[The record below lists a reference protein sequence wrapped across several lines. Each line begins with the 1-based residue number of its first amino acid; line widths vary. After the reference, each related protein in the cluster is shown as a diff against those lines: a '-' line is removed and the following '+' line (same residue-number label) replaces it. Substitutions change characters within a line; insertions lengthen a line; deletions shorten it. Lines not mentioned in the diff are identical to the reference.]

1 MSGPASA
8 PARFDITPAMAQ
20 SPNSL
25 HILVITPAPAGS
37 TVGNRVTAM
46 RWAKFLRELGHRV
59 TIATDYDGKGYD
71 LLIALHAV
79 KSGDAIAA
87 FRAALLGRPIAVM
100 VTGTDLYVSAPAG
113 APILGALELANA
125 IVALQERTIADLP
138 EHFRAKARAIYQ
150 SVEPAKRAA
159 GKPGKTFDVCVLA
172 HLRAVKDPLRAAV
185 AARRLPE
192 SSRVCVKLAG
202 AVIEPKLEKAA
213 LEEAAFNERFEY
225 LGELTHSRAMALLAK
240 SRLLVVSSFQ
250 EGGPNVI
257 SEACALGV
265 PVLAT
270 KVSGNIGLLGEDY
283 AGFFAPSDDAG
294 LAKLMARCETD
305 AKFYAKLEKQVKAKA
320 PLFAPAREKAAI
332 KQLVEQLVP
341 PVAES

>member
-1 MSGPASA
+1 MSK
-8 PARFDITPAMAQ
+8 

-25 HILVITPAPAGS
+25 HVLVITPAPAGS
-37 TVGNRVTAM
+37 TLGNRVTAM

-59 TIATDYDGKGYD
+59 TIATNYDGKDYD

-79 KSGDAIAA
+79 KSGDAISA
-87 FRAALLGRPIAVM
+87 FRANLLGRPMVVM

-125 IVALQERTIADLP
+125 IVVLQERTIADLP
-138 EHFRAKARAIYQ
+138 EHFRQKARAICQ
-150 SVEPAKRAA
+150 SVEPSKRGKAPFRQKPAKRSQT
-159 GKPGKTFDVCVLA
+159 PFDICVLA

-192 SSRVCVKLAG
+192 ASRVQVKLAG

-213 LEEAAFNERFEY
+213 IEEAAFNERFEY
-225 LGELTHSRAMALLAK
+225 LGELSHSRAMTLLAK

-283 AGFFAPSDDAG
+283 GGYFPPGDDQK
-294 LAKLMARCETD
+294 LAALMARCESD
-305 AKFYAKLEKQVKAKA
+305 AKFYAKLQKQVQAKA

-341 PVAES
+341 PVVVE

>member
-1 MSGPASA
+1 MSK
-8 PARFDITPAMAQ
+8 

-25 HILVITPAPAGS
+25 HVLVITPAPAGS
-37 TVGNRVTAM
+37 TLGNRVTAM

-59 TIATDYDGKGYD
+59 TIATNYDGKDYD

-79 KSGDAIAA
+79 KSGDAISA
-87 FRAALLGRPIAVM
+87 FRANLLGRPMVVM

-125 IVALQERTIADLP
+125 IVVLQERTIADLP
-138 EHFRAKARAIYQ
+138 EHFRQKARAIYQ
-150 SVEPAKRAA
+150 SVESPPKRGQAPFRQKAAKRSQT
-159 GKPGKTFDVCVLA
+159 PFDICVLA

-192 SSRVCVKLAG
+192 ASRVQVKLAG

-213 LEEAAFNERFEY
+213 IEEAAFNERFEY
-225 LGELTHSRAMALLAK
+225 LGELSHSRAMTLLAK

-283 AGFFAPSDDAG
+283 GGYFPPGDDQK
-294 LAKLMARCETD
+294 LAALMARCESD
-305 AKFYAKLEKQVKAKA
+305 AKFYAKLQKQVQAKA

-341 PVAES
+341 PVAGSSGP

>member
-1 MSGPASA
+1 MP
-8 PARFDITPAMAQ
+8 R
-20 SPNSL
+20 SPNAL
-25 HILVITPAPAGS
+25 HILIVTPAPAGS

-59 TIATDYDGKGYD
+59 TISTDYDGKDYD
-71 LLIALHAV
+71 LLVALHAV

-87 FRAALLGRPIAVM
+87 FRATLLGRPMIVM

-150 SVEPAKRAA
+150 SVEPSKRGQAPFRDGAAKTSQTPLA
-159 GKPGKTFDVCVLA
+159 KKSQTPFDICVLA

-185 AARRLPE
+185 AARRLPV
-192 SSRVCVKLAG
+192 SSRVRVKLAG
-202 AVIEPKLEKAA
+202 AVIDAKLEKAA
-213 LEEAAFNERFEY
+213 QEEAAFNERFEY

-240 SRLLVVSSFQ
+240 SKVLVVSSFQ

-257 SEACALGV
+257 SEACVLGV

-305 AKFYAKLEKQVKAKA
+305 AKFYAKLQKQVKAKA

-341 PVAES
+341 PTVVE